1 MKGKFVA
8 VALIFLGI
16 GALMGMAVGRA
27 SSRVSLFDRGG
38 SRVERI
44 VVHDGLEIEGMEGFV
59 VEIPELPEM
68 PEMPELSEMPEMPPM
83 PHIRTAPHEIVVEHG
98 PSGSIFSLIQGVVRT
113 AANLLAL
120 LVIVIGVVIVMRQ
133 RNQPVEKAPPTPTAE

>member
-1 MKGKFVA
+1 MKGKLVA

-27 SSRVSLFDRGG
+27 SSRVSLFDRGA

-44 VVHDGLEIEGMEGFV
+44 VVHDGLEVEGLEEIV
-59 VEIPELPEM
+59 VEIP
-68 PEMPELSEMPEMPPM
+68 EMPEMPPM

-98 PSGSIFSLIQGVVRT
+98 PSGSIFNLIRGVVRT

-120 LVIVIGVVIVMRQ
+120 LIIVIGVVIVMRQ
-133 RNQPVEKAPPTPTAE
+133 RNQPVEKAPPTPTTE